1 MDLESE
7 IVHFLD
13 WTFCLC
19 VLSSPGMEN
28 TNKRLAYFKRVWS
41 NQKKKWGAVGCLVS
55 WGSAGRVGA
64 VRTIADELLS
74 PFLSLTVIST
84 RTPPPPSPLP
94 FPTQAILPPAPSSY
108 FSHPTI
114 RYPPHLN
121 PQDTLKNYVPSYD
134 PSSPQTSQVKMRENV
149 LVEPKGDGTGLTL
162 GHEAYSDSVSGRT
175 ASFWNPSSES
185 FLVTHWVFIERWLN
199 DR

>member
-13 WTFCLC
+13 WTLCLC

-55 WGSAGRVGA
+55 WDSAGSGWSCKDNSWRVNLA
-64 VRTIADELLS
+64 L
-74 PFLSLTVIST
+74 LSLTVIST

-134 PSSPQTSQVKMRENV
+134 PSSPQTSQVKMRENIW
-149 LVEPKGDGTGLTL
+149 VEPKGDATGLTPS
-162 GHEAYSDSVSGRT
+162 HEAHSDSESGRT

-185 FLVTHWVFIERWLN
+185 FSVTH
-199 DR
+199 